1 MLAQKQAVMQ
11 CDNGRCQLVHKK
23 NISQGSVATLLR
35 GGGISIDSFIT
46 NFTGEPRSERILKIG
61 QHLAKL
67 RAIV

>member
-1 MLAQKQAVMQ
+1 MLAQKRAVMQ

-23 NISQGSVATLLR
+23 NISQGSVATPLR

-46 NFTGEPRSERILKIG
+46 NFAGERILKIG